1 MEHDKR
7 IQKILGENR
16 SRNQQNSSRY
26 LDYLRSTVKFP
37 CRLTGIEDF
46 PWEERYVIG
55 GWDKDEYEELK
66 KENPSYTDAFELLE
80 LLEPDSEFDD
90 IVAKLQRLTDL
101 KIFEVG
107 LSWLQCLDSD
117 DVNYQ
122 LIKDYAVNKGVKSLI
137 DLSL

>member
-16 SRNQQNSSRY
+16 RRNQQNSSRY
-26 LDYLRSTVKFP
+26 LEYIKSAVKLP

-66 KENPSYTDAFELLE
+66 KENPSYTDVFEVLE
-80 LLEPDSEFDD
+80 LLEPDRESDD
-90 IVAKLQRLTDL
+90 IIAKLKRLTDL

-107 LSWLQCLDSD
+107 LSWLKCLDSD
-117 DVNYQ
+117 DENYQ
-122 LIKDYAVNKGVKSLI
+122 LIEDYAVWHTNY
-137 DLSL
+137 

>member
-26 LDYLRSTVKFP
+26 LDHLKSAIKFP

-46 PWEERYVIG
+46 PWEEPYVIG

-66 KENPSYTDAFELLE
+66 KDNPSYTDTFELLG
-80 LLEPDSEFDD
+80 LLEPDLEFDD
-90 IVAKLQRLTDL
+90 IVAKLKRLTDF
-101 KIFEVG
+101 KTFEVG
-107 LSWLQCLDSD
+107 LSWLKCLDSD

-122 LIKDYAVNKGVKSLI
+122 LIKDYAVWHPNY
-137 DLSL
+137 

>member
-7 IQKILGENR
+7 IEKILGENR
-16 SRNQQNSSRY
+16 NRTQQNASRY
-26 LDYLRSTVKFP
+26 LDYLKSAVKFP

-66 KENPSYTDAFELLE
+66 KENPSYTDIFELLE
-80 LLEPDSEFDD
+80 FLEPDSEFDD

-107 LSWLQCLDSD
+107 LSWLKCLDSD
-117 DVNYQ
+117 DVNHQ
-122 LIKDYAVNKGVKSLI
+122 LTHDYAVWHTNY
-137 DLSL
+137 